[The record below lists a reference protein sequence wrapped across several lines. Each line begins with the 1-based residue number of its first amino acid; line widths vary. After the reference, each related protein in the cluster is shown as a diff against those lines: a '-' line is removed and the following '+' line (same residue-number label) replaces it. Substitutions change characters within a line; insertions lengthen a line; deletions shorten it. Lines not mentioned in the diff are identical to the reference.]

1 MKLKPL
7 DIFFKIMVKL
17 PRLKHSESQHEVSS
31 RNNKIIIIYPAQK
44 MEFIVDSVILSLMFE
59 TRIMVTV
66 RK

>member
-1 MKLKPL
+1 
-7 DIFFKIMVKL
+7 MVKL